1 MKGNKILLIV
11 RGTIIILLSS
21 LIPSCNKENP
31 LTTIEM
37 EIHTFGSTEVNNDK
51 PYPNDIKQIIL
62 PDFDQNC
69 SLVYTHIVISD
80 QINEENHRDV
90 KLLAL
95 NEFNDKLEIN
105 YENIKSLWNRFLD
118 PNDQHVPN
126 NVHILFPKKS
136 TSISTSNSKEIFNYD
151 TYYSKYINDTAV
163 LFFILSPDGTENIE
177 KNIFNQ
183 MTHLKKSQT
192 KKSVKSPWRKVIIC
206 FKPSEEPTEG
216 KLLEICNNSIDDDKN
231 GRIDCDDPACNCPE
245 KPIEQNCS
253 DGIDND
259 GDGLIDCKDKFDCNC
274 EKEICN
280 NEIDDDNDGKIDCA
294 DLECKCPKTKDKCLI
309 IELKGTSGFKWI
321 PIAPDVK
328 YTYAF
333 YDFLNPNIIIAS
345 NSNQTSNTSVEL
357 PSNFESKKFT
367 VLKVSCYRNGEFI
380 TDRRYK
386 FVYSIHDRQIRNGC
400 PLEQEKSH
408 DCQIDK

>member
-1 MKGNKILLIV
+1 MKRNKILLIV
-11 RGTIIILLSS
+11 LGTIIILLSI

-51 PYPNDIKQIIL
+51 PYPNEIKQIIL
-62 PDFDQNC
+62 PDFNQNC
-69 SLVYTHIVISD
+69 SLAYTHIVISD
-80 QINEENHRDV
+80 KINEENHRDV

-95 NEFNDKLEIN
+95 NELNDKLEIN

-163 LFFILSPDGTENIE
+163 LFFILSPNATENIQ
-177 KNIFNQ
+177 KNVFTQ
-183 MTHLKKSQT
+183 MSKLKKSQT
-192 KKSVKSPWRKVIIC
+192 KKSVESPWKKVVIC
-206 FKPSEEPTEG
+206 FKPAQTPTEG
-216 KLLEICNNSIDDDKN
+216 KLPEICNNSIDDDNN
-231 GRIDCDDPACNCPE
+231 GLVDCEDPECNCPKE
-245 KPIEQNCS
+245 TVENCS

-259 GDGLIDCKDKFDCNC
+259 GDGLIDCNDKLDCNC

-294 DLECKCPKTKDKCLI
+294 DIDCKCPKTKDKCLI
-309 IELKGTSGFKWI
+309 IKPNGPTGFKWD

-333 YDFLNPNIIIAS
+333 YDFTEPSIIYAS
-345 NSNQTSNTSVEL
+345 SSTQTTSNRIEL
-357 PSNFESKKFT
+357 PSNTPTRKFI
-367 VLKVSCYRNGEFI
+367 VLKVSCYRNNQI
-380 TDRRYK
+380 IVDRRYK
-386 FVYSIHDRQIRNGC
+386 FLCSQYDRQIRNGC
-400 PLEQEKSH
+400 PIEQQKSN
-408 DCQIDK
+408 DCQN

>member
-1 MKGNKILLIV
+1 MKRNKTLLIV
-11 RGTIIILLSS
+11 LGTLFILVSI
-21 LIPSCNKENP
+21 LISSCNKENS
-31 LTTIEM
+31 LTEVEM
-37 EIHTFGSTEVNNDK
+37 EIHTFSTSEVSRDK
-51 PYPNDIKQIIL
+51 TYPEEIKQIIL
-62 PDFDQNC
+62 PDLYENC
-69 SLVYTHIVISD
+69 SLVYTHVVITD
-80 QINEENHRDV
+80 KINEENQRDI

-95 NEFNDKLEIN
+95 NELNDKLEIN

-163 LFFILSPDGTENIE
+163 LFFILSPNGTENIQ

-183 MTHLKKSQT
+183 MTQLKKSQT
-192 KKSVKSPWRKVIIC
+192 KKSVKSPWKKVIIC
-206 FKPSEEPTEG
+206 FKPTEDPTEG
-216 KLLEICNNSIDDDKN
+216 KLLEICNNSMDDDKDGN
-231 GRIDCDDPACNCPE
+231 VDCEDSDCNCPE
-245 KPIEQNCS
+245 ESIEEICT

-259 GDGLIDCKDKFDCNC
+259 HDGLIDCDDKLDCKC
-274 EKEICN
+274 SREICN

-294 DLECKCPKTKDKCLI
+294 DIDCKCPKTKDKCLI
-309 IELKGTSGFKWI
+309 IKPNGPTGFKWD

-333 YDFLNPNIIIAS
+333 YNYSDPSTIYASSSTQTTLTNIS
-345 NSNQTSNTSVEL
+345 L
-357 PSNFESKKFT
+357 PTNIPVSEYI
-367 VLKVSCYRNGEFI
+367 VLKVSCYRNGQFS

-386 FVYSIHDRQIRNGC
+386 FLRSDHDGQIRNGC
-400 PLEQEKSH
+400 PLKQKESN
-408 DCQIDK
+408 DCLNP